1 MELAGSRHIYKV
13 LSVKRGKKEDLVAVD
28 FEEERRRT
36 MGERLLIP
44 WEWVKGGLRQV
55 EEAEFSLRHGEYE
68 VPTGIIQV
76 NVSRKLKL

>member
-1 MELAGSRHIYKV
+1 M
-13 LSVKRGKKEDLVAVD
+13 
-28 FEEERRRT
+28 
-36 MGERLLIP
+36 
-44 WEWVKGGLRQV
+44 